1 MPGGATQ
8 STLNRCKA
16 HWENIYS
23 PKYPSQ
29 VSWYETTADFSLQL
43 ILKYAPEK
51 KSEVADVG
59 AGESVLVEHLLE
71 NDYKDITLIDI
82 SSKALEDTKK
92 TTRN

>member
-1 MPGGATQ
+1 M
-8 STLNRCKA
+8 
-16 HWENIYS
+16 
-23 PKYPSQ
+23 
-29 VSWYETTADFSLQL
+29 
-43 ILKYAPEK
+43 
-51 KSEVADVG
+51 ADVG